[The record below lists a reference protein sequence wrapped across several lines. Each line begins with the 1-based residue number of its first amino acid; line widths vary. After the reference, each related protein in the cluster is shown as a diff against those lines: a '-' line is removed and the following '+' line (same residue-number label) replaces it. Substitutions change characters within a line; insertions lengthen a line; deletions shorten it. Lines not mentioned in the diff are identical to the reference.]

1 VQALAPW
8 GLLAACVAWAEQ
20 GAALH
25 VDMTRGHGMTPVAT
39 PCATCCAGML
49 WMWDLSAT
57 LGWAKGGPPGSW
69 LTRRTP
75 GPWEVR

>member
-1 VQALAPW
+1 
-8 GLLAACVAWAEQ
+8 
-20 GAALH
+20 
-25 VDMTRGHGMTPVAT
+25 
-39 PCATCCAGML
+39 
-49 WMWDLSAT
+49 MWDLSAT

>member
-1 VQALAPW
+1 
-8 GLLAACVAWAEQ
+8 
-20 GAALH
+20 
-25 VDMTRGHGMTPVAT
+25 MTWGHGITPVAT

-69 LTRRTP
+69 LTRLTP